1 MFLSKLA
8 VKRFI
13 GVLMVVCIIFALGS
27 VSVSRLPLD
36 LLPQMQLPMV
46 MVLTAYEGAGP
57 QEVESMVS
65 RPIEEVLS
73 TMGDMQSISSTS
85 TTAGSMVMVSFNWG
99 KNMDASVAEIREKL
113 DYIRE
118 YLPDGATD
126 PITIQLNPDLL
137 PIMQVGVNSSLP
149 IESLTRYAQD
159 VIKPRLERINGVAV
173 VQVNGG
179 SEPRL
184 LVEVDYAR
192 LAAYNVSLENLAQ
205 MLFLENLNYL
215 GGQIDDGSLM
225 YMVRTLGQFQSVE
238 EIKQIVVGANDA
250 GAVTLGQVAEI
261 REEMYNGNTVSRLDG
276 APSVI
281 LAVRKQTDANT
292 VQVAQ
297 AVTKA
302 LQEMERELP
311 GDIGFAVSTDQ
322 SLFIRESIQTLAQMA
337 VVGGL
342 LAGIIIFLFLGSIA
356 ATAVISCAIPI
367 SILTTFTLM
376 YFQGFTLN
384 IITLGGLALGVGM
397 MVDNSI
403 VILENIHRLRGQN
416 MDRFAAAAQGAGRMI
431 APITA
436 ATLTSIIV
444 FLPIIFIEG
453 ITKVIFSPLAYTV
466 TFSLLASLFVAITV
480 IPSFSARLP
489 MKKLSSR
496 GPQAAF
502 NRGIDRLTAG
512 YRRWLQ
518 RALKIPYLLVGA
530 VIILLLASLTLLGQI
545 GAEFI
550 PKPDSSEV
558 VVELSM
564 PAGTNLQG
572 TEKAI
577 ELMEGLIRQVPE
589 VKHINA
595 AIGAADLLFIGGSP
609 EQAVINVLLVKKSQR
624 NRGIDVIAEDIRLR
638 LEQVP
643 AADISVAPLDAT
655 GSNFLGSGIEVII
668 KGEQLNVLEELTLE
682 AAALIEPLAGIR
694 EVRTS
699 FDQGQPELQIRVDRT
714 RAANLG
720 LNTPMVGT
728 LVEIALQGKLVTR
741 MQQDGR
747 EMDVY
752 LVGDPQMRKDIT
764 ALEQLTIV
772 TPLGTRVPL
781 SQVASFS
788 YDQGPT
794 SIDREGQSRV
804 GYINTHLA
812 AGHNLQHTGQEVKK
826 ALLELDLPQ
835 GYTLEYGGD
844 LADMESSFIS
854 LAFAILFAIA
864 LVYMI
869 LAAQFESLLYPFIIL
884 FTLPQTLTGVIIALY
899 ISGYTLS
906 LVALIGVVLL
916 VGIVV
921 NNGIIL
927 VDYINHL
934 RRNEGYALEEALLEA
949 GTTRLRPIL
958 MTTVTTVVGTLPLA
972 LGFGSGAEIQAPLA
986 TVVVGGLSFSTFVTL
1001 FLVPAV
1007 YKITDQLGDRLM
1019 RRAGRTEPR
1028 TRVPQQLQR
1037 GDYFGPNG

>member
-1 MFLSKLA
+1 MFLSNLA

-13 GVLMVVCIIFALGS
+13 GVLMVVCVIVALGS

-46 MVLTAYEGAGP
+46 MVLTGYEGAGP
-57 QEVESMVS
+57 QEVENMVT

-99 KNMDASVAEIREKL
+99 KNMDAAAAEIREKL

-149 IESLTRYAQD
+149 IEDLTRYSQEI
-159 VIKPRLERINGVAV
+159 IKPRLERIEGVAV

-192 LAAYNVSLENLAQ
+192 LAAYNVSLENLGRA
-205 MLFLENLNYL
+205 LFVENLNYL
-215 GGQIDDGSLM
+215 GGKLNDDSQV
-225 YMVRTLGQFQSVE
+225 YMVRTLGQFQSVD
-238 EIKQIVVGANDA
+238 EIKQIVVGANEA

-261 REEMYNGNTVSRLDG
+261 REELYDGNTLSRLDG
-276 APSVI
+276 TPSVI
-281 LAVRKQTDANT
+281 LAVRKRTDANT
-292 VQVAQ
+292 VQAAQ
-297 AVTKA
+297 AVTNA

-322 SLFIRESIQTLAQMA
+322 SLFIRESLQTLAQMA

-342 LAGIIIFLFLGSIA
+342 LAGIIIFLFLGSIS
-356 ATAVISCAIPI
+356 ATVVIFCAIPI

-416 MDRFAAAAQGAGRMI
+416 LDRFTAAAQGAGRMI

-436 ATLTSIIV
+436 ATLTSIVV
-444 FLPIIFIEG
+444 FLPVIFIEG

-466 TFSLLASLFVAITV
+466 TFSLLASLFVAVTV

-489 MKKLSSR
+489 MKKLSVR
-496 GPQAAF
+496 GPLAAF
-502 NRGIDRLTAG
+502 NRGVDRLTAG
-512 YRRWLQ
+512 YRRRLQ
-518 RALKIPYLLVGA
+518 WVLKVPYLLVGA
-530 VIILLLASLTLLGQI
+530 VLVLLLVSLTLVGQI

-564 PAGTNLQG
+564 PAGTSLQG
-572 TEKAI
+572 TGRTI
-577 ELMEGLIRQVPE
+577 ELMEELIFQVPE
-589 VKHINA
+589 VRHINA
-595 AIGAADLLFIGGSP
+595 AIGAADLMFIGGSP
-609 EQAVINVLLVKKSQR
+609 EQAVVNVLLVKKSQR
-624 NRGIDVIAEDIRLR
+624 DRSIDIIAEDIRLR
-638 LEQVP
+638 LKQVP
-643 AADISVAPLDAT
+643 EADISVAPLDAT
-655 GSNFLGSGIEVII
+655 GSNFLGSGIQVII
-668 KGEQLNVLEELTLE
+668 KGERLDVLDELTRE
-682 AAALIEPLAGIR
+682 AASLMESLPGVR

-699 FDQGQPELQIRVDRT
+699 FDQGQPELQIRVDRA

-720 LNTPMVGT
+720 LNTSMVGT
-728 LVEIALQGKLVTR
+728 LVEIALQGRLVTR
-741 MQQDGR
+741 LQQDGR
-747 EMDVY
+747 EMEVY
-752 LVGDPQMRKDIT
+752 LVGDPAMGRDIT
-764 ALEQLTIV
+764 ALEQLIIA
-772 TPLGTRVPL
+772 TPLGTSVPL

-804 GYINTHLA
+804 GYINTQLA
-812 AGHNLQHTGQEVKK
+812 PGHNLQHTGQAVKE
-826 ALLELDLPQ
+826 ALSVLKLPQ

-844 LADMESSFIS
+844 LADMESSFSS

-869 LAAQFESLLYPFIIL
+869 LAAQFESLLYPFIIM
-884 FTLPQTLTGVIIALY
+884 FTLPQTLTGVIVALY

-906 LVALIGVVLL
+906 LIALIGVVLL
-916 VGIVV
+916 AGIVV

-934 RRNEGYALEEALLEA
+934 RRNEGYPLEEALLEA
-949 GTTRLRPIL
+949 GSTRLRPIL
-958 MTTVTTVVGTLPLA
+958 MTTATTVVGTLPLA
-972 LGFGSGAEIQAPLA
+972 LGFGSGAEVQAPLA
-986 TVVVGGLSFSTFVTL
+986 TVVVGGLTFSTFVTL

-1007 YKITDQLGDRLM
+1007 YKIMDQLGQKMM
-1019 RRAGRTEPR
+1019 RRFGRGEESM
-1028 TRVPQQLQR
+1028 RVPQQLQG
-1037 GDYFGPNG
+1037 GDHFGSNG

>member
-1 MFLSKLA
+1 MSLSNLA
-8 VKRFI
+8 VKRFV
-13 GVLMVVCIIFALGS
+13 GVLMVICVIVALGS

-36 LLPQMQLPMV
+36 LLPKMQLPMV
-46 MVLTAYEGAGP
+46 MVLTGYEGAAP
-57 QEVESMVS
+57 QEVENMVT

-85 TTAGSMVMVSFNWG
+85 ATSGSMVMVSFNWG
-99 KNMDASVAEIREKL
+99 KDMDAAAAEIREKL

-126 PITIQLNPDLL
+126 PITIQMNPELL

-149 IESLTRYAQD
+149 IEGLTRYAQE
-159 VIKPRLERINGVAV
+159 VIKPQLERIDGVAV

-192 LAAYNVSLENLAQ
+192 LAAYNVSLENLSRA
-205 MLFLENLNYL
+205 LFLENLNYL
-215 GGQIDDGSLM
+215 GGQLDDGSQV
-225 YMVRTLGQFQSVE
+225 YMVRTLGQFQSVDE
-238 EIKQIVVGANDA
+238 VRQIVVGYNDA
-250 GAVTLGQVAEI
+250 GAVTLGQVAEM
-261 REEMYNGNTVSRLDG
+261 REEMYSGNTLSRLDG
-276 APSVI
+276 TPSVI

-297 AVTKA
+297 AVTNA
-302 LQEMERELP
+302 LQEMEREIP

-342 LAGIIIFLFLGSIA
+342 LAGVIIFLFLGSVS
-356 ATAVISCAIPI
+356 ATMVITCAIPI

-403 VILENIHRLRGQN
+403 VILENIYRLRGQN
-416 MDRFAAAAQGAGRMI
+416 MDRLTAAAQGAGRMI

-436 ATLTSIIV
+436 ATLTSIVV
-444 FLPIIFIEG
+444 FLPVIFIEG
-453 ITKVIFSPLAYTV
+453 ITKIIFSPLAYTV

-489 MKKLSSR
+489 MKKLSLR
-496 GPQAAF
+496 GPLASF
-502 NRGIDRLTAG
+502 NRGVDRLTAG
-512 YRRWLQ
+512 YRRWLMWV
-518 RALKIPYLLVGA
+518 LKVPYLLAGA
-530 VIILLLASLTLLGQI
+530 VIVLLVASLALLGQI

-572 TEKAI
+572 TERTI
-577 ELMEGLIRQVPE
+577 ELIEQLIRQVPE
-589 VKHINA
+589 VSHINA
-595 AIGAADLLFIGGSP
+595 TIGAADILFIGGTP
-609 EQAVINVLLVKKSQR
+609 EKAVLNVLLINKSQR
-624 NRGIDVIAEDIRLR
+624 DRNIDEIAEDIRLR
-638 LEQVP
+638 LKQVP
-643 AADISVAPLDAT
+643 EADISVAPLDLT
-655 GSNFLGSGIEVII
+655 GANFLGSGIEVVI
-668 KGEQLNVLEELTLE
+668 KGEQLDVLEALTRE
-682 AAALIEPLAGIR
+682 AAALMEPLSGTR

-699 FDQGQPELQIRVDRT
+699 FDQGHPELQIRVDRA

-728 LVEIALQGKLVTR
+728 LVEIALQGKLLTR
-741 MQQDGR
+741 IQQDGR
-747 EMDVY
+747 EMDLY
-752 LVGDPQMRKDIT
+752 LVGNPSMGRDIT
-764 ALEQLTIV
+764 ALEQLIIV

-781 SQVASFS
+781 SHVASFS

-804 GYINTHLA
+804 GYINSQLA
-812 AGHNLQHTGQEVKK
+812 AGHNLRHTGQAVKE
-826 ALLELDLPQ
+826 ALSELNMPQ

-844 LADMESSFIS
+844 LADMESSFSS

-869 LAAQFESLLYPFIIL
+869 LAAQFESLLYPFIIM

-906 LVALIGVVLL
+906 LIALIGVVLL
-916 VGIVV
+916 AGIVV

-934 RRNEGYALEEALLEA
+934 QRDEGYALEEALLEA
-949 GTTRLRPIL
+949 GSTRLRPIL
-958 MTTVTTVVGTLPLA
+958 MTTATTVVGTLPLA
-972 LGFGSGAEIQAPLA
+972 LGFGSGAEVQAPLA
-986 TVVVGGLSFSTFVTL
+986 TVVVGGLTFSTFVTL

-1007 YKITDQLGDRLM
+1007 YKIMDQLGQRLM
-1019 RRAGRTEPR
+1019 RWAGRKEER
-1028 TRVPQQLQR
+1028 MRVPQQLHG
-1037 GDYFGPNG
+1037 GDHFGSNG